1 MSLVVSNGIKS
12 TGKIV
17 YFTSLFPYVV
27 IFILI
32 GRGCS
37 LPGATDGLL
46 FYLRPDFSKMADRQ
60 VWFAAS
66 NQLVLK
72 NIFLTFLTCSFFH
85 FFQFFSLSC
94 SWGGMVTLASYNK
107 FHNNGKNPMT
117 TIKFHNQS

>member
-1 MSLVVSNGIKS
+1 MSLVVSNGIKT

-72 NIFLTFLTCSFFH
+72 NIFLTFFTCFFLSFFSV
-85 FFQFFSLSC
+85 FLIKLQLG
-94 SWGGMVTLASYNK
+94 W
-107 FHNNGKNPMT
+107 NGHSGFIQQIP
-117 TIKFHNQS
+117 